1 MRSGAKPALARYGST
16 TFAKVT
22 KEINSKMEMVKEKL
36 KDQILSQ
43 QAGSEDL
50 QGAITTLSKI
60 DEQSPAKMK
69 LDIVQELSQPLRA
82 YSKWSETEPFFEA
95 LSLLVQKSIPF
106 YRAEENCDELQTHC
120 CDQVSFLLVDA

>member
-1 MRSGAKPALARYGST
+1 MCTGAKPALARYGST

-43 QAGSEDL
+43 QAGPNDL

-69 LDIVQELSQPLRA
+69 LDIVQELSQPLGA
-82 YSKWSETEPFFEA
+82 YTKWSETEPFF
-95 LSLLVQKSIPF
+95 
-106 YRAEENCDELQTHC
+106 
-120 CDQVSFLLVDA
+120 